1 MKIFKLKTAILFSIF
16 LVLSF
21 LSFSS
26 SVLAAP
32 EVASYKIDGKQ
43 ESAKLNPSLGG
54 IVAIEISANIPVKF
68 NTIAICATS
77 DSTCSRTTAV
87 KYFTQTDFASSVSK
101 EWNGKTSKDA
111 VVPDGDYKIKVTMK
125 DESDQENI
133 QELAPYIITI
143 DSNFSGGSA
152 GNSSSESQSHS
163 SQTASVS
170 TESSGGGG
178 SSYYISTH
186 SNAEGV
192 KGEIKISKIFAVDA
206 GRERLAYVGAPVSFT
221 AEYSMPNLVGDYTPR
236 FFWTF
241 GDGATAESRKVY
253 HTYKFPGD
261 HVVILNGSLGDLSAV
276 SRTNIKVLSPEIS
289 ISKASSNLVELS
301 NDGKF
306 EINLGGWILTKGTQK
321 FVFPE
326 DTIIGA
332 GKKISF
338 PSDYTKLELSLTDSV
353 ELQNP
358 SFGIVSKLGVLD
370 ERNHSDDLAI
380 KRAKELIA
388 KLSKPAANNK
398 VLDSKKSLIAQ
409 SGEASVVK
417 NKKVPSLEK
426 ERTASSS
433 VQVAAIASVQAPK
446 IGFVRKILSLPSS
459 GLSLIKRA
467 FYSGN

>member
-1 MKIFKLKTAILFSIF
+1 MKIFKLKTAILFSVF
-16 LVLSF
+16 SVLSF

-26 SVLAAP
+26 LVLAAP
-32 EVASYKIDGKQ
+32 EIVSYKINGKQ

-54 IVAIEISANIPVKF
+54 TVGIEISANVLMKF
-68 NTIAICATS
+68 NTIAICSVS

-87 KYFTQTDFASSVSK
+87 KYFTQTDFSSSVSK
-101 EWNGKTSKDA
+101 EWDGKTSKDA

-133 QELAPYIITI
+133 QELSPYIITI

-163 SQTASVS
+163 KQTSS
-170 TESSGGGG
+170 ITTESSGGGG
-178 SSYYISTH
+178 ASYYISTH

-192 KGEIKISKIFAVDA
+192 KGEIKISKTFAVDA

-221 AEYSMPNLVGDYTPR
+221 AEYLMPNLVGDYTPR

-253 HTYKFPGD
+253 HTYKFPSD
-261 HVVILNGSLGDLSAV
+261 YVVILNGSLGDLSAV

-289 ISKASSNLVELS
+289 ISKASSNLIELS

-306 EINLGGWILTKGTQK
+306 EINLGGWVLTKGSQK

-358 SFGIVSKLGVLD
+358 SFGMVSKLNVLD
-370 ERNHSDDLAI
+370 EKNYSDDPGI
-380 KRAKELIA
+380 KKAKELIA
-388 KLSKPAANNK
+388 KLSKPAVSNK
-398 VLDSKKSLIAQ
+398 VSDHKKILITK
-409 SGEASVVK
+409 SGEVSVLK
-417 NKKVPSLEK
+417 NKGVSSLEK
-426 ERTASSS
+426 EGTASSS
-433 VQVAAIASVQAPK
+433 VHVAAIASVQVPK
-446 IGFVRKILSLPSS
+446 IGFIRKMLALPSS
-459 GLSLIKRA
+459 GFSLIKRA